1 MASYADD
8 LGEDPFPNTGLQGAS
23 HDQVDFRSQ
32 QFRQPV
38 LQFDELEE
46 RRGALELHENV
57 DIAPRAL
64 LVPHDGAE
72 DTQGSDA
79 ATLLEGGQ
87 FCSKRPKYLI
97 ERQGPRISF
106 RRGLTHGAIVVK
118 SRSRARAS
126 NRIAAR

>member
-23 HDQVDFRSQ
+23 HDQIDFRSK

-79 ATLLEGGQ
+79 VTLLEGGN
-87 FCSKRPKYLI
+87 SARSA
-97 ERQGPRISF
+97 RS
-106 RRGLTHGAIVVK
+106 TSSSVK
-118 SRSRARAS
+118 VLGSLF
-126 NRIAAR
+126 AAVSPMAPLW